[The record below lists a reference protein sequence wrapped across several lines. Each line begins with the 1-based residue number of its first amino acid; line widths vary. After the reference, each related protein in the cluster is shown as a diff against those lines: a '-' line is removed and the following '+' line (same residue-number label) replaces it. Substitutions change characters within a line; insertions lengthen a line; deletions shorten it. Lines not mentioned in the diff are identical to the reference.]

1 MNLWEFKAGFYD
13 SARRLFPFN
22 LILAKESK
30 NLKNLLAKIDLV
42 DGKILDVGTGPGT
55 SFAFLGKSAQV
66 FALDSSFKMINKAKL
81 KGGKNFIV
89 ADAFALPIKS
99 DSFELITAIGL
110 LEYQKEKN
118 SLLEEF
124 RRVLIPA
131 GYVLLTY
138 SQIGLLNF
146 IRFLGI
152 HRLYLLSSAKFNQ
165 LIQESGLACLKKKH
179 SLIQTQILLHDNS
192 GTHGENKI

>member
-1 MNLWEFKAGFYD
+1 M
-13 SARRLFPFN
+13 
-22 LILAKESK
+22 
-30 NLKNLLAKIDLV
+30 
-42 DGKILDVGTGPGT
+42 
-55 SFAFLGKSAQV
+55 
-66 FALDSSFKMINKAKL
+66 
-81 KGGKNFIV
+81 

-99 DSFELITAIGL
+99 ESFELVTAIGL
-110 LEYQKEKN
+110 LEYEKEKN

-131 GYVLLTY
+131 GHLLLTY

-146 IRFLGI
+146 MRFFWI

-165 LIQESGLACLKKKH
+165 LIQENGLTCLQKEH

-192 GTHGENKI
+192 GTHG

>member
-22 LILAKESK
+22 RILSKESS
-30 NLKNLLAKIDLV
+30 NLKNLLSKIDAD

-55 SFAFLGKSAQV
+55 SLSFFGEGAQV

-81 KGGKNFIV
+81 KGGKNLIV

-99 DSFELITAIGL
+99 ESFELVTAIGL

-131 GYVLLTY
+131 GHLLLTY

-146 IRFLGI
+146 MRFFWI

-165 LIQESGLACLKKKH
+165 LIQENGLTCLQKEH

-192 GTHGENKI
+192 GTHG